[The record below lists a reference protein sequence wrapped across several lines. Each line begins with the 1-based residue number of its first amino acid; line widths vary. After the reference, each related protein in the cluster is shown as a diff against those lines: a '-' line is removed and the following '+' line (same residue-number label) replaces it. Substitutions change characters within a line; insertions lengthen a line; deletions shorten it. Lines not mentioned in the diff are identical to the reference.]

1 MAAIDVAMAIKILN
15 VVLPTGAAGIPGTWT
30 ALSASAMKL
39 RLNSAI
45 GTSAAPGAEIAN
57 GTGYAAGGFTALGQS
72 AGATN
77 IAGLATLT
85 LPLTLQS
92 AVATSTWSIAELGIH
107 DNAGL
112 RTFYGPWNGQ
122 PIAVAIGN
130 TFQIASNACTAT
142 LG

>member
-1 MAAIDVAMAIKILN
+1 MAAVDVAMAIKILN
-15 VVLPTGAAGIPGTWT
+15 ANLPTGAAGVPGTWT
-30 ALSASAMKL
+30 ALSASAMKM
-39 RLNSAI
+39 RLNSTI
-45 GTSAAPGAEIAN
+45 GTSATPGTEIAN
-57 GTGYAAGGFTALGQS
+57 GTGYSAGGWTALGQS
-72 AGATN
+72 AAATN
-77 IAGLATLT
+77 VAGLATLL
-85 LPLTLQS
+85 LPFTLQS

-130 TFQIASNACTAT
+130 TFQVASNACTAT